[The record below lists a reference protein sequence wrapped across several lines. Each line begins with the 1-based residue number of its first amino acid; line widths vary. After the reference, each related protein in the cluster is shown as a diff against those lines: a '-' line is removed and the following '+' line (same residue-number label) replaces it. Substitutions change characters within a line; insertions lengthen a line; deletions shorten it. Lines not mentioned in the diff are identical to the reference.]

1 MTETDKFQGII
12 LVDLTTLIKHLDK
25 YEEKHWSDYFRKI
38 HRLIDNGDLRAI
50 ESLNK
55 MRGGM
60 GSFFDLVICKI
71 NGHIIEKEDEDFANS
86 ELMRLGDLV
95 LKSAD
100 KLKRLIK

>member
-1 MTETDKFQGII
+1 MKETDKLHNII
-12 LVDLTTLIKHLDK
+12 LDDLTALIKHLDK
-25 YEEKHWSDYFRKI
+25 YEEKNWTDYFRKVQT
-38 HRLIDNGDLRAI
+38 LIENGDLRGL
-50 ESLNK
+50 ESLNN

-60 GSFFDLVICKI
+60 GSFFDFVICKV
-71 NGHIIEKEDEDFANS
+71 NGHTIEKEEEDFANS